1 MKTYMLG
8 AILLF
13 AACTGSPVVE
23 LPEDLADLENL
34 EVYHSDEAPLHD
46 ILFEKEVAFGDTDE
60 FFIGTVSGIAAD
72 ENGHVFLADRREA
85 IIRVYG
91 HDGKYL
97 YSVGSKGEGPGEFTG
112 LHRPKLFE
120 GTLFTL
126 DNQQQRISRFNP
138 SDGTYLSSINLA
150 DSQSGS
156 GGFPTSFEPLSDNR
170 FLVFFNQMDR
180 SDGALYR
187 SSIPK
192 IVDSRGQVL
201 SEGFIEFMPTEL
213 ILIQSETFTQILTMS
228 FMAQSFIAL
237 NRDEQIVW
245 GFADR
250 LHLKAM
256 DLDGNYLHSFYHD
269 KPNLPLDRSAVLSRY
284 DGNAL
289 QPYIRNISFPET
301 NTAFMEF
308 TVDDE
313 NRIWLPILSED
324 SQISDWWLLSE
335 NGVKLAEFSRPAA
348 DRLELVKDG
357 KAYFYEE
364 DEDGLNHIVRYSIA
378 LQ

>member
-1 MKTYMLG
+1 MKIYLLG

-23 LPEDLADLENL
+23 LPEVLAELENL
-34 EVYHSDEAPLHD
+34 EVYHSDVAPLHD
-46 ILFEKEVAFGDTDE
+46 ILFEKEVVFGDADE
-60 FFIGTVSGIAAD
+60 FFIGTISGIAAD
-72 ENGHVFLADRREA
+72 ENGRVFLADRREA

-91 HDGKYL
+91 HDGNYL

-112 LHRPKLFE
+112 LHRPKLL
-120 GTLFTL
+120 GDTLFTL
-126 DNQQQRISRFNP
+126 DIQQQRISRFNAA
-138 SDGTYLSSINLA
+138 DGTYLSSINLG
-150 DSQSGS
+150 DSQSGTS
-156 GGFPTSFEPLSDNR
+156 GFPTSFEPLSDDR
-170 FLVFFNQMDR
+170 FLVFMNHTDR
-180 SDGALYR
+180 SGEVLYR
-187 SSIPK
+187 SPIP
-192 IVDSRGQVL
+192 IIIDSRGKLL

-213 ILIQSETFTQILTMS
+213 ILIQSEAFTQILRMS
-228 FMAQSFIAL
+228 FMPESFIAL

-250 LHLKAM
+250 LHLKTM

-269 KPNLPLDRSAVLSRY
+269 KPNLPLDRSAIISRY
-284 DGNAL
+284 DGSAL

-313 NRIWLPILSED
+313 NRIWLPILTED
-324 SQISDWWLLSE
+324 SQIRDWWILND
-335 NGVKLAEFSRPAA
+335 NGVKLAEFSRHAS

-357 KAYFYEE
+357 KAYFFEE
-364 DEDGLNHIVRYSIA
+364 DEDGLNQVVRYSIA